1 MLRPLCKPTIVQLTK
16 IYAGTNYANMDQ
28 NTPIILDKKNIP
40 PLAHGNHSHDC
51 IGTSTTND
59 SALTVATG
67 KDHPG
72 NDEFIV

>member
-1 MLRPLCKPTIVQLTK
+1 
-16 IYAGTNYANMDQ
+16 MDQ
-28 NTPIILDKKNIP
+28 NTPIILDKENIP
-40 PLAHGNHSHDC
+40 PDAHGKHSHDC
-51 IGTSTTND
+51 IGTSTAND